1 MLIRQSITSICV
13 ASAVSA
19 AWAADPMVEQIR
31 PYVYPQST
39 AESPATMA
47 YAPDGLSY
55 YQLSDDGSKINRY
68 DTFSGEL
75 IETALDVTHTRT
87 SSITVVEDFTLSP
100 DGSKMLVYA
109 ESTPIYRRSFK
120 APYYVFEIK
129 RNILKPLSATHQ
141 FQQIPQFSPDGRMVA
156 FVADGN
162 IIIKKLDYDNEI
174 AVTSDGAINKIRNG
188 LPDWTYEEEF
198 CATTAM
204 TWSPDNAQ
212 LCFLKFD
219 ESMVP
224 TYSMTQYQGM
234 CDPKPQ
240 YALYPGQFSYKY
252 PVAGERNSKVSLH
265 VYDIEN
271 RTVKD
276 IKLGGDTPEYIPRIT
291 YAYSP
296 ERLMVVTLNRAQNQ
310 MDVYSVNPKS
320 TVAKNILT
328 ERSSTWIEPQAYQDI
343 FWQPDGWVMQS
354 IRTGYN
360 HLYKYSYAG
369 ALQRQIT
376 SGDWNV
382 TDYYGMDAAGNHYF
396 QSTSSGPLDRTV
408 EMIDAKGARRPLSKT
423 AGYASATFSPAMNC
437 YLLCYSDPTTPPVY
451 TLYNIKH
458 KQMRVVED
466 NQQLAMKVPAM
477 ATKEFFTMESDGV
490 KLNGYM
496 IKPANFVAGKRY
508 PVIMWQYSGPGSQEV
523 LHRWQFTWEQLA
535 AQMGFGVVCVDGR
548 GTGGRDAQF
557 SHMVYR
563 RLGHYETI
571 DQVNAARYV
580 ASLPWV
586 DPKAIGIAGWSY
598 GGYEALMAASE
609 KSAPYAAAVAI
620 APVTDW
626 RFYDSVYAERY
637 MLTPKENEEGY
648 AISAP
653 ISRVNQLGCPL
664 LLMHGT
670 SDDNVHLAN
679 TMEYA
684 AQLVADGNFC
694 DMMLFPG
701 MNHSINGCD
710 SRAVVFA
717 KMLNFFNT
725 HLNHR

>member
-1 MLIRQSITSICV
+1 MLLKQLITSICI
-13 ASAVSA
+13 ASAA
-19 AWAADPMVEQIR
+19 ATVWAADPIVEQIR
-31 PYVYPQST
+31 PYVYPQSN
-39 AESPATMA
+39 AETPAKMV

-55 YQLSDDGSKINRY
+55 YQLDDEGAKINRY
-68 DTFSGEL
+68 DTYTGEL
-75 IETALDVTHTRT
+75 METVLDVTHTRAST
-87 SSITVVEDFTLSP
+87 IPSVEDFSLSP

-162 IIIKKLDYDNEI
+162 IIIKKLDYDNEV
-174 AVTSDGAINKIRNG
+174 AVTTDGAANRIRNG

-198 CATTAM
+198 SATTAM
-204 TWSPDNAQ
+204 SWAPDNSQ

-219 ESMVP
+219 ESRVP
-224 TYSMTQYQGM
+224 SYSMTLYKGA
-234 CDPKPQ
+234 CDSQPQ
-240 YALYPGQFSYKY
+240 YALYPGEFSYKY
-252 PVAGERNSKVSLH
+252 PVAGENNSKVSLH

-271 RTVKD
+271 RTTKD
-276 IKLGGDTPEYIPRIT
+276 VRLGADNPEYIPRIA

-310 MDVYSVNPKS
+310 MDVYAVNPKS

-328 ERSSTWIEPQAYQDI
+328 ERSSTWIEPRAYENI
-343 FWQPDGWVMQS
+343 AWQTDGWVMQS
-354 IRTGYN
+354 VRSGYN

-382 TDYYGMDAAGNHYF
+382 TDYYGIDAAGTHYF
-396 QSTSSGPLDRTV
+396 QSTSSSPLDRTV
-408 EMIDAKGARRPLSKT
+408 EMVDAKGSRRTLSQPK
-423 AGYASATFSPAMNC
+423 GHASAEFSPAMNC
-437 YLLCYSDPTTPPVY
+437 YMLRYSNTTTPPVY

-458 KQMRVVED
+458 KQLRVVED
-466 NQQLAMKVPAM
+466 NQQLALKAPTM
-477 ATKEFFTMESDGV
+477 AAKEFFTMESDGV

-496 IKPANFVAGKRY
+496 IKPANLLPGKRY

-523 LHRWQFTWEQLA
+523 LNRWQLTWEQLA

-548 GTGGRDAQF
+548 GTGGRDAEF
-557 SHMVYR
+557 CHVVYR
-563 RLGHYETI
+563 KLGHYETI

-586 DPKAIGIAGWSY
+586 DPKGIGIAGWSY
-598 GGYEALMAASE
+598 GGYEALMAASD
-609 KSAPYAAAVAI
+609 KGAPYAAAAAI

-626 RFYDSVYAERY
+626 RYYDTVYAERY

-648 AISAP
+648 NESAP
-653 ISRVNQLGCPL
+653 MSRVNQLGCPL
-664 LLMHGT
+664 LMMHGT

-684 AQLVADGNFC
+684 AQIVVDGNFC

-710 SRAVVFA
+710 ARAVVFA
-717 KMLNFFNT
+717 KMLNFFNQ
-725 HLNHR
+725 HLNNR